1 MDVQSIKPPLIRSFD
16 ALRSRSL
23 FASGDCE
30 QLLTENDLAN
40 IGQVN
45 EYDADQSEFSQ
56 RHAGRCVW
64 RINLNRGHKPPVV
77 AYVKKQDGAR
87 RYWPRSTDIKSG
99 QVLQTYPIREW
110 NGLLRLQAAGIL
122 TAQPMA
128 LFHRGWLHVSSAI
141 ITEAVPPAHSIDEL
155 LHQNKVTQWSGEE
168 WQGLLDKVMDTTI
181 QIYES
186 GLAWKGS
193 STRHFYPE
201 LQSDG
206 SWKVWLIDCEGVHYN
221 VSPKVALREH
231 DKLIRSFA
239 ESKANNDTLEYL
251 EKGLARR
258 RETFFANKS
267 L

>member
-1 MDVQSIKPPLIRSFD
+1 MDVQPTKPPLIRSFD
-16 ALRSRSL
+16 ALKSRSL

-40 IGQVN
+40 IRQVN
-45 EYDADQSEFSQ
+45 DYDADQSEFSQ
-56 RHAGRCVW
+56 RHEGRCVW
-64 RINLNRGHKPPVV
+64 RVKLNRAHKSPIV

-122 TAQPMA
+122 AAQPMA
-128 LFHRGWLHVSSAI
+128 LFHRGWLRVSSAI
-141 ITEAVPPAHSIDEL
+141 ITQAVPPVHSIDEL
-155 LHQNKVTQWSGEE
+155 LLQNKSTQYSDEE
-168 WQGLLDKVMDTTI
+168 WLGLLDKVMNTTI
-181 QIYES
+181 KIYES
-186 GLAWKGS
+186 GLAWKGA

-201 LQSDG
+201 LQADG
-206 SWKVWLIDCEGVHYN
+206 SWKVWLIDCEGVHYT
-221 VSPKVALREH
+221 VSPKVVLREH

-239 ESKANNDTLEYL
+239 ESKANNETLDYL
-251 EKGLARR
+251 DKGLAKRR
-258 RETFFANKS
+258 QSFFANKS